1 MTEETIACTLTDGE
15 QISRRERWNRL
26 GERSLDSIVE
36 TPNGL
41 LLVFQSSADVEQEL
55 RQLAGVD
62 DLALESVL
70 LGATGWIAGVG
81 LAFPTENQRL
91 WDLMMAGEW
100 EKART
105 DRVTVRESIV
115 PATQAV
121 A

>member
-55 RQLAGVD
+55 RQLAQ
-62 DLALESVL
+62 LE
-70 LGATGWIAGVG
+70 GECC
-81 LAFPTENQRL
+81 AFAS
-91 WDLMMAGEW
+91 W
-100 EKART
+100 
-105 DRVTVRESIV
+105 TVREAGSHV
-115 PATQAV
+115 VLVVQARGDAIAAV
-121 A
+121 HTMFTSLRRNA